1 MLDSDAEDVCSLP
14 NQAADCGWPENGLL
28 SQEGPPEIDIRHDL
42 IEDPS
47 QFNTVPVLI
56 CAMVIL
62 ALSNAAWIV
71 LR

>member
-28 SQEGPPEIDIRHDL
+28 SQDGPLEIDIRQDFM
-42 IEDPS
+42 EDPG
-47 QFNTVPVLI
+47 QINTLPVLI
-56 CAMVIL
+56 CGMVIL